1 MEVEEKDDRETIC
14 AELFED
20 VTGSLDDLAK
30 GDGRLTRQ
38 FVPATLIQSPLR
50 GAVPVGNRGALKEQ
64 LNTLDEV
71 SGYA

>member
-30 GDGRLTRQ
+30 GDGRLTHQ
-38 FVPATLIQSPLR
+38 PVHATLNQTFILPAWR
-50 GAVPVGNRGALKEQ
+50 GPHWKQKSLGDATEKTE
-64 LNTLDEV
+64 NTV
-71 SGYA
+71 